1 MKSLIRWCFAAILFT
16 NFFVTDLFAEIYC
29 YIDGNGVRHFS
40 NVPTSPVYRPYTS
53 ESLNFRA
60 GSFWSDYYDHY
71 IRQASRAHGI
81 SFELIKA
88 MIKVESN
95 FNYRAVS
102 RRGAMGLMQ
111 IMPSNINLLNI
122 SDPFDPWE
130 NIMGGS
136 KYLKRL
142 LERFDGKVSLALAAY
157 NAWPEKVEQYK
168 SIPPYAETENYVES
182 VLKYYGI
189 LKKR

>member
-1 MKSLIRWCFAAILFT
+1 
-16 NFFVTDLFAEIYC
+16 
-29 YIDGNGVRHFS
+29 
-40 NVPTSPVYRPYTS
+40 
-53 ESLNFRA
+53 
-60 GSFWSDYYDHY
+60 
-71 IRQASRAHGI
+71 
-81 SFELIKA
+81 
-88 MIKVESN
+88 
-95 FNYRAVS
+95 
-102 RRGAMGLMQ
+102 MGLMQ

-157 NAWPEKVEQYK
+157 NAGPEKVEQYK